1 MLQTNQE
8 QASELERRRATAEDA
23 AAAER
28 RCIVTRESKPK
39 SELLRFV
46 VAPDGAVV
54 PDMLGALPGRG
65 IWVSADRASVEAA
78 VAKRLFSR
86 AAQRQVTVD
95 PALADRIEAQLLRRC
110 LDLIGLAR
118 RGGGAVSGFEKVR
131 AFLAKS
137 PVGVLLAASDGADD
151 GREKME
157 RLAHGAPIVSALN
170 RQELGRAFGREQV
183 VHAVVASGKIADQ
196 LRAAAR
202 RLSGFRQK
210 SAE

>member
-1 MLQTNQE
+1 MS
-8 QASELERRRATAEDA
+8 QAPLPPIRGEDVHDPVQPKGLRLSDAESIAADLLDSADDGSLRGALADVVADEDA
-23 AAAER
+23 
-28 RCIVTRESKPK
+28 
-39 SELLRFV
+39 
-46 VAPDGAVV
+46 G
-54 PDMLGALPGRG
+54 
-65 IWVSADRASVEAA
+65 
-78 VAKRLFSR
+78 
-86 AAQRQVTVD
+86 
-95 PALADRIEAQLLRRC
+95 PAGPRLADRIEAQLLRRC

-170 RQELGRAFGREQV
+170 RQELGQAFGREQV

-196 LRAAAR
+196 LRAGAAR
-202 RLSGFRQK
+202 WGIETWTMFSGREDDASLEDLGEVAQ
-210 SAE
+210 ALRR